1 MAPRTVPA
9 VLIAGTHRGCGKTT
23 FATGLMAAWKKRGHT
38 VQPYKI
44 GADALETGYHELAA
58 GRPSIVLDLWI
69 MSPKALETSFAAATD
84 GADILVL
91 DGARGLYDG
100 SDLSVGPVSTWD
112 VSTKIKPPVV
122 LVIDAS
128 GMAES
133 AAAVAMGFARFRQ
146 ARIAGVLL
154 NRVAGPRHYEVL
166 RRAVEKHAELPVFG
180 YLPPDAGL
188 DIPSYQSGLVAAEH
202 LHSGQTLLPAL
213 VEKLEQSV
221 DLDRL
226 MEAISFGVEVD
237 APGPP
242 PEHPNRVRIGVAR
255 DAAFH
260 FYYEDNLTLLKAA
273 GAEIVAF
280 SPMRDPALPPDLGGL
295 YLGGG
300 IPESCA
306 AALER
311 NQTMREAIRAAAGA
325 GLPVYAESGGMLYLS
340 TNLVGTGIRAWEMC
354 GLIPGEM
361 RMVSR
366 FPSAAYVG
374 AEAARPTILV
384 RPGERYQGN
393 EFRISAWSGASVQ
406 SAAWKL
412 YPPSGGEARPEGFVK
427 DNLHASF
434 VHLHFASAP
443 ELPGRFVAAARA
455 YAASK
460 GGVRKKKDFRKAKQ
474 RSRER

>member
-1 MAPRTVPA
+1 MPPRTVPA

-23 FATGLMAAWKKRGHT
+23 FATGLMAAWRKRGHT

-69 MSPKALETSFAAATD
+69 MSPKALETSFAAAST

-91 DGARGLYDG
+91 DGARGFYDG
-100 SDLSVGPVSTWD
+100 SDLAVGPVSTWD
-112 VSTKIKPPVV
+112 VSSKIKPPVV
-122 LVIDAS
+122 LVLDAS

-133 AAAVAMGFARFRQ
+133 AAAVAFGFSRYRQ
-146 ARIAGVLL
+146 ARITGVLL

-166 RRAVEKHAELPVFG
+166 RRAIEKHAELPVFG
-180 YLPPDAGL
+180 YLPPDAAL
-188 DIPSYQSGLVAAEH
+188 EIPSLHSGLVAAEH
-202 LHSGQTLLPAL
+202 IHSGQTLLPAL

-237 APGPP
+237 APGPA
-242 PEHPNRVRIGVAR
+242 PEPPNRVRIGVAR
-255 DAAFH
+255 DPAFH

-273 GAEIVAF
+273 GAEIVPF

-300 IPESCA
+300 IPESCTA
-306 AALER
+306 VLER
-311 NQTMREAIRAAAGA
+311 NQTMREAIRLAVGS

-354 GLIPGEM
+354 GVLPGEM

-366 FPSAAYVG
+366 FPSAAYVA
-374 AEAARPTILV
+374 AEAARSSFLV
-384 RPGERYQGN
+384 RLGERYQGN
-393 EFRISAWSGASVQ
+393 EFRISAWSGASAQ
-406 SAAWKL
+406 AAAWKVF
-412 YPPSGGEARPEGFVK
+412 PPSGGEARPEGFVK

-443 ELPGRFVAAARA
+443 ELPDRFVAAARA
-455 YAASK
+455 FMTK
-460 GGVRKKKDFRKAKQ
+460 GGAKKKKDFRKAKQ

>member
-9 VLIAGTHRGCGKTT
+9 VLVAGTHRGCGKTT
-23 FATGLMAAWKKRGHT
+23 FATGLMAAWKKRGLT
-38 VQPYKI
+38 VQPFKV
-44 GADALETGYHELAA
+44 GADAVETGYHELAA

-69 MSPKALETSFAAATD
+69 MSPKALETSFAAAAV

-91 DGARGLYDG
+91 DGARGYYDG

-112 VSTKIKPPVV
+112 VAAKIKPPVV
-122 LVIDAS
+122 LVMDAS

-133 AAAVAMGFARFRQ
+133 AAALALGFARYRQ

-154 NRVAGPRHYEVL
+154 NRVAGPRHFEVL
-166 RRAVEKHAELPVFG
+166 RKAIEKHAELPVFG

-188 DIPSYQSGLVAAEH
+188 EIPSLQSGLVAAEH
-202 LHSGQTLLPAL
+202 IHSGQTLLPAL
-213 VEKLEQSV
+213 VEKLEGCV
-221 DLDRL
+221 DLDKL
-226 MEAISFGVEVD
+226 LEAISFGVEVD
-237 APGPP
+237 APGPA
-242 PEHPNRVRIGVAR
+242 PELPNRVRIGVAR
-255 DAAFH
+255 DPAFH

-273 GAEIVAF
+273 GAEIVPF
-280 SPMRDPALPPDLGGL
+280 SPMRDPALPADLGGI

-306 AALER
+306 AVLER
-311 NQTMREAIRAAAGA
+311 NQTMRESIRTAVAA

-354 GLIPGEM
+354 GVIPGEM
-361 RMVSR
+361 RMVAR
-366 FPSAAYVG
+366 FPSAAYVA
-374 AEAARPTILV
+374 AEGARPTLLV

-393 EFRISAWSGASVQ
+393 EFRISAWSGASAQ
-406 SAAWKL
+406 AAAWKL

-455 YAASK
+455 CFSK
-460 GGVRKKKDFRKAKQ
+460 GGVKKKKEFRKAKQ

>member
-9 VLIAGTHRGCGKTT
+9 LLVAGTHRGCGKTT
-23 FATGLMAAWKKRGHT
+23 FATGLMAAWKKRGLT
-38 VQPYKI
+38 VQPFKI

-69 MSPKALETSFAAATD
+69 MSPKALETSFAAASE
-84 GADILVL
+84 GADILIL
-91 DGARGLYDG
+91 DGARGFYDG
-100 SDLSVGPVSTWD
+100 SDLAIGPVSTWD
-112 VSTKIKPPVV
+112 VASRIKSSVL

-133 AAAVAMGFARFRQ
+133 AAAVARGFARHRQ
-146 ARIAGVLL
+146 NRVAGVLL
-154 NRVAGPRHYEVL
+154 NRVAGPRHFDVL

-188 DIPSYQSGLVAAEH
+188 EIPSLNSGLVAAEH
-202 LHSGQTLLPAL
+202 IHSGQALLPAL
-213 VEKLEQSV
+213 VSKIEQSV
-221 DLDRL
+221 DLERL
-226 MEAISFGVEVD
+226 LEAISPGVEVD
-237 APGPP
+237 PPGPAPEP
-242 PEHPNRVRIGVAR
+242 PDRVRIAVAR
-255 DAAFH
+255 DPAFH
-260 FYYEDNLTLLKAA
+260 FYYEDNLTLLRAA
-273 GAEIVAF
+273 GAEIVPF
-280 SPMRDPALPPDLGGL
+280 SPMRDPALPTDIGGI

-300 IPESCA
+300 IPESCTA
-306 AALER
+306 VLER
-311 NQTMREAIRAAAGA
+311 NQTMREVIRTAVAS

-354 GLIPGEM
+354 GVIPGEM
-361 RMVSR
+361 RMVAR
-366 FPSAAYVG
+366 FPSAAYVA
-374 AEAARPTILV
+374 AEAARPSLLV

-393 EFRISAWSGASVQ
+393 EFRISAWSGAAGQAS
-406 SAAWKL
+406 AWKVS
-412 YPPSGGEARPEGFVK
+412 PPSGGEARPEGFVK

-455 YAASK
+455 YTSK
-460 GGVRKKKDFRKAKQ
+460 GGGKKKFKKSKQ